1 MSTGDEKDSVRFH
14 HKDMISQFTILF
26 QEAPGGSS
34 GFTAVAQVT
43 AMAQVWSQELPH
55 ASSSTQKVI
64 SWFLNGT
71 GIWML
76 LLYFQLLAHTWNTE
90 IVMLKLE

>member
-1 MSTGDEKDSVRFH
+1 METSTGDEKDSVRFH

-43 AMAQVWSQELPH
+43 AMAQV
-55 ASSSTQKVI
+55 
-64 SWFLNGT
+64 
-71 GIWML
+71 
-76 LLYFQLLAHTWNTE
+76 
-90 IVMLKLE
+90 